1 MIIVAWRETYPPPEE
16 YGIELGFESINNS
29 ELYESENSN
38 DTENNEES
46 SENTINETNNIS
58 NEKIVEEN
66 DKMENSEEPKQTA
79 IRETKE
85 ETGIID
91 VEFIDG
97 FNEEISYT
105 FYVKNE
111 EIDKKVIFYLG
122 KTKST
127 EIVLSHE
134 HLDFAWLNLKDAMDR
149 ITYENA
155 KIVLTKA
162 NNLLQSR
169 I

>member
-1 MIIVAWRETYPPPEE
+1 MQKEISAGIVLYNDDNDEVQFLVLKYP
-16 YGIELGFESINNS
+16 GGHWDFV
-29 ELYESENSN
+29 
-38 DTENNEES
+38 
-46 SENTINETNNIS
+46 
-58 NEKIVEEN
+58 KG
-66 DKMENSEEPKQTA
+66 KMENSEEPKQTA

-162 NNLLQSR
+162 NNLLQTG

>member
-1 MIIVAWRETYPPPEE
+1 MQKEVSAGIVLYNDDNDEVQFLVLKYP
-16 YGIELGFESINNS
+16 GGHWDFV
-29 ELYESENSN
+29 
-38 DTENNEES
+38 
-46 SENTINETNNIS
+46 
-58 NEKIVEEN
+58 KG
-66 DKMENSEEPKQTA
+66 KMENSEEPKQTA

-105 FYVKNE
+105 FYVKNK
-111 EIDKKVIFYLG
+111 EINKKVIFYLG

-127 EIVLSHE
+127 EIIISHE
-134 HLDFAWLNLKDAMDR
+134 HLDFAWLNFKDAIER

-155 KIVLTKA
+155 ERVLTKA

>member
-1 MIIVAWRETYPPPEE
+1 MQKEVSAGIILYNNDNDQIQFLVLKYP
-16 YGIELGFESINNS
+16 GGHWDFV
-29 ELYESENSN
+29 
-38 DTENNEES
+38 
-46 SENTINETNNIS
+46 
-58 NEKIVEEN
+58 KG
-66 DKMENSEEPKQTA
+66 KMENSEEPKQTA

-105 FYVKNE
+105 FYVKNK
-111 EIDKKVIFYLG
+111 EINKKVIFYLG

-127 EIVLSHE
+127 EIIISHE
-134 HLDFAWLNLKDAMDR
+134 HLDFAWLNFKDAIER

-155 KIVLTKA
+155 ERVLIKA

>member
-1 MIIVAWRETYPPPEE
+1 MQKEISAGIVLYNDDNDEVRFLVLKYP
-16 YGIELGFESINNS
+16 GGHWDFV
-29 ELYESENSN
+29 
-38 DTENNEES
+38 
-46 SENTINETNNIS
+46 
-58 NEKIVEEN
+58 KG
-66 DKMENSEEPKQTA
+66 KMENSEEPKQTA

-127 EIVLSHE
+127 EIIISHE

-162 NNLLQSR
+162 NNLLQSG

>member
-1 MIIVAWRETYPPPEE
+1 MQKEISAGIVLYNDDNDEVQFLVLKYP
-16 YGIELGFESINNS
+16 GGHWDFV
-29 ELYESENSN
+29 
-38 DTENNEES
+38 
-46 SENTINETNNIS
+46 
-58 NEKIVEEN
+58 KG
-66 DKMENSEEPKQTA
+66 KMENSEEPKQTA

-105 FYVKNE
+105 FYVKNK
-111 EIDKKVIFYLG
+111 EINKKVIFYLG

-127 EIVLSHE
+127 EIIISHE
-134 HLDFAWLNLKDAMDR
+134 HLDFAWLNFKDAIER

-155 KIVLTKA
+155 ERVLIKA

>member
-1 MIIVAWRETYPPPEE
+1 MQKEVSAGIVLYNDDNDEVQFLVLKYP
-16 YGIELGFESINNS
+16 GGHWDFV
-29 ELYESENSN
+29 
-38 DTENNEES
+38 
-46 SENTINETNNIS
+46 
-58 NEKIVEEN
+58 KG
-66 DKMENSEEPKQTA
+66 KMENSEEPKQTA

-111 EIDKKVIFYLG
+111 EINKKVIFYLG

-127 EIVLSHE
+127 EIIISHE
-134 HLDFAWLNLKDAMDR
+134 HLDFAWLNFKDAIER

-155 KIVLTKA
+155 ERVLTKA

>member
-1 MIIVAWRETYPPPEE
+1 MQKEVSAGIVLYNDDNDEVQFLVLKYP
-16 YGIELGFESINNS
+16 GGHWDFV
-29 ELYESENSN
+29 
-38 DTENNEES
+38 
-46 SENTINETNNIS
+46 
-58 NEKIVEEN
+58 KG
-66 DKMENSEEPKQTA
+66 KMENSEEPKQTV

-122 KTKST
+122 KAKST
-127 EIVLSHE
+127 EIIISHE
-134 HLDFAWLNLKDAMDR
+134 HLDFAWLNLKDAMNR

-162 NNLLQSR
+162 NNLLQSG

>member
-1 MIIVAWRETYPPPEE
+1 MQKEVSAGIVLYNDDNDEVQFLVLKYP
-16 YGIELGFESINNS
+16 GGHWDFV
-29 ELYESENSN
+29 
-38 DTENNEES
+38 
-46 SENTINETNNIS
+46 
-58 NEKIVEEN
+58 KG
-66 DKMENSEEPKQTA
+66 KMENSEEPKQTA

-134 HLDFAWLNLKDAMDR
+134 HLDFACLNLKDAMDR

-162 NNLLQSR
+162 NNLLQSG

>member
-1 MIIVAWRETYPPPEE
+1 MQKEVSAGIVLYNDDNDEVQFLVLKYP
-16 YGIELGFESINNS
+16 GGHWDFV
-29 ELYESENSN
+29 
-38 DTENNEES
+38 
-46 SENTINETNNIS
+46 
-58 NEKIVEEN
+58 KG
-66 DKMENSEEPKQTA
+66 KMENSEEPKQTA

-122 KTKST
+122 KTQST
-127 EIVLSHE
+127 EIVISHE
-134 HLDFAWLNLKDAMDR
+134 HLDFAWLNFKDAMER

-155 KIVLTKA
+155 KRILTKA
-162 NNLLQSR
+162 NNLLQNG

>member
-1 MIIVAWRETYPPPEE
+1 MQKEVSAGIILYNDLNGRKEFLVLKYP
-16 YGIELGFESINNS
+16 GGHWDFVKG
-29 ELYESENSN
+29 
-38 DTENNEES
+38 
-46 SENTINETNNIS
+46 
-58 NEKIVEEN
+58 KI
-66 DKMENSEEPKQTA
+66 ENSEEPKQTA

-97 FNEEISYT
+97 FYEEISYT

-111 EIDKKVIFYLG
+111 EIGKKVIFYLG

-127 EIVLSHE
+127 DVLLSHE
-134 HLDFAWLNLKDAMDR
+134 HIDFVWLDFDDAIEK
-149 ITYENA
+149 ITYDNA
-155 KIVLTKA
+155 KRILVKA
-162 NNLLQSR
+162 NNILQDR

>member
-1 MIIVAWRETYPPPEE
+1 MQKEVSAGIILYNNDNDQIQFLVLKYP
-16 YGIELGFESINNS
+16 GGHWDFV
-29 ELYESENSN
+29 
-38 DTENNEES
+38 
-46 SENTINETNNIS
+46 
-58 NEKIVEEN
+58 KG
-66 DKMENSEEPKQTA
+66 KMENSEEPKQTA

-105 FYVKNE
+105 FYVKNK
-111 EIDKKVIFYLG
+111 EINKKVIFYLG

-134 HLDFAWLNLKDAMDR
+134 HLDFAWLNFKDAIER

-155 KIVLTKA
+155 ERVLIKA

>member
-1 MIIVAWRETYPPPEE
+1 MQKEVSAGIVLYNDDNDEVQFLVLKYP
-16 YGIELGFESINNS
+16 GGHWDFV
-29 ELYESENSN
+29 
-38 DTENNEES
+38 
-46 SENTINETNNIS
+46 
-58 NEKIVEEN
+58 KG
-66 DKMENSEEPKQTA
+66 KMENSEEPKQTA

-97 FNEEISYT
+97 FNEEISYS
-105 FYVKNE
+105 FYVKKE

-122 KTKST
+122 KTQST
-127 EIVLSHE
+127 EIVISHE
-134 HLDFAWLNLKDAMDR
+134 HLDFAWLNFKDAIER

-155 KIVLTKA
+155 ERVLIKA

>member
-1 MIIVAWRETYPPPEE
+1 MQKEVSAGIILYNNDNDQIQFLVLKYP
-16 YGIELGFESINNS
+16 GGHWDFV
-29 ELYESENSN
+29 
-38 DTENNEES
+38 
-46 SENTINETNNIS
+46 
-58 NEKIVEEN
+58 KG
-66 DKMENSEEPKQTA
+66 KMENSEEPKQTA

-111 EIDKKVIFYLG
+111 EINKKVIFYLG

-127 EIVLSHE
+127 EIIISHE
-134 HLDFAWLNLKDAMDR
+134 HLDFAWLNFKDAIER

-155 KIVLTKA
+155 ERVLTKA

>member
-1 MIIVAWRETYPPPEE
+1 MQKEISAGIVLYNDDNDEVQFLVLKYP
-16 YGIELGFESINNS
+16 GGHWDFV
-29 ELYESENSN
+29 
-38 DTENNEES
+38 
-46 SENTINETNNIS
+46 
-58 NEKIVEEN
+58 KG
-66 DKMENSEEPKQTA
+66 KMENSEEPKQTA

-134 HLDFAWLNLKDAMDR
+134 HLDFAWLNLKDAMNR

-162 NNLLQSR
+162 NNLLQSG